1 MQARTVMF
9 RIKGWAA
16 GYASRSG
23 RADLA
28 ALSTPILIIPSVIIV
43 VQAAHAAATSGRR
56 ARSALHRER
65 QLVRG
70 WGRGRGWGRSLFVF
84 IVNLPESRREGE

>member
-9 RIKGWAA
+9 RMKGWAA

-70 WGRGRGWGRSLFVF
+70 WGRSLFVF